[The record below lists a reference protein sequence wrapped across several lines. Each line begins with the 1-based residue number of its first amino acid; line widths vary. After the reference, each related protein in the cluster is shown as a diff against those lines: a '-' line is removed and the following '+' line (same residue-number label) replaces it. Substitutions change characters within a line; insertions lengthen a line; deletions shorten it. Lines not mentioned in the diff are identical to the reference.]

1 MRFHTSGIAAPSGN
15 FGATDFDGRLIA
27 IEAIRVDSAAKW
39 KALVNAAIY
48 AGLKEV
54 LDAKVSNLEST
65 QSSIRSAE
73 QLIPRGEQLIAQSGP
88 LGLTQPPVN
97 MFASLMSLLKTHRA
111 PQTAAAV
118 QRAAARFWRE
128 VEQPLQGKAAPAGKA
143 KASSSSPPQ
152 EDNVLPPPP
161 AQTPAEKL
169 DAAITPYFLYA
180 GIAVGVLTIAG
191 ITWAFWPSSKAD

>member
-15 FGATDFDGRLIA
+15 LGATDFDGRLIA

-54 LDAKVSNLEST
+54 LDAKVPNLESA
-65 QSSIRSAE
+65 QSSIRAAE

-97 MFASLMSLLKTHRA
+97 MFASLMSLLKTHKA

-128 VEQPLQGKAAPAGKA
+128 VEQPLQGKTAPAGKA
-143 KASSSSPPQ
+143 KASSPSPMP
-152 EDNVLPPPP
+152 EAPSAPSLS
-161 AQTPAEKL
+161 PAEQL
-169 DAAITPYFLYA
+169 DAAITPYFMYA
-180 GIAVGVLTIAG
+180 GIAVGVLAIAG
-191 ITWAFWPSSKAD
+191 ITWAFWPSKAA